1 MMQYRLVF
9 RPRVVA
15 KGHDDRNGG
24 DVESCSRY
32 QFRTHRA
39 NKRNGNASFFV
50 VQVGRFLLLRLWFNF
65 KQDSQFSNAFSNAIS
80 QHYGS
85 KQDKTMAKYKS
96 KQYVLYICVEQP
108 KRAKG
113 QTHSS

>member
-15 KGHDDRNGG
+15 QGHDDRNGG

-39 NKRNGNASFFV
+39 NKRNGNASFLV
-50 VQVGRFLLLRLWFNF
+50 VQVGRFQLLRLWFNF
-65 KQDSQFSNAFSNAIS
+65 KQDSQFSNAIS
-80 QHYGS
+80 QHYWS
-85 KQDKTMAKYKS
+85 KQDKTMAKYKN

-113 QTHSS
+113 QTHGS